1 MTASPSV
8 STVPSPPAPIDLYYW
23 PTPNGWK
30 IAIALEEMGLPYRL
44 LPIDIGKGDQFAPA
58 FLQLNPNHRIPVI
71 VDPEGPAGQPLAVF
85 ESGAI
90 LQYLGR
96 KSGLFYPQDPRSQ
109 SEVEQWLFWQ
119 VGGLGPM
126 CGQAGHFK
134 LYAPE
139 PVPYAIER
147 YTKEVARLMGVME
160 RRLQDRDY
168 LAGPYTI
175 ADMACWPWV
184 SIVKNYDVD
193 LAPFPRVQA
202 WLDRLGQRPAIV
214 RGRQVGAELRRQIPT
229 DPAELEKWRQTL
241 FGQQAAA
248 K

>member
-1 MTASPSV
+1 MPH
-8 STVPSPPAPIDLYYW
+8 APIDLHYW

-30 IAIALEEMGLPYRL
+30 IAIALEEMALPYRL
-44 LPIDIGKGDQFAPA
+44 VPVDIGNGDQFAPA
-58 FLQLNPNHRIPVI
+58 FLALNPNHRIPVI
-71 VDPEGPAGQPLAVF
+71 VDPEGPDGQPISVF

-96 KSGLFYPQDPRSQ
+96 KTGLFYPQDPRGQ
-109 SEVEQWLFWQ
+109 VEVEQWLYWQ

-139 PVPYAIER
+139 PVPYAIDR
-147 YTKEVARLMGVME
+147 YTREVGRLLGVME

-168 LAGPYTI
+168 LAGAYSI

-184 SIVKNYDVD
+184 SIVKNYDQNTQN
-193 LAPFPRVQA
+193 FPKVHA
-202 WLDRLGQRPAIV
+202 WLERVGQRPAV
-214 RGRQVGAELRRQIPT
+214 QRGREVGAEWRKQIPT
-229 DPAELEKWRQTL
+229 DPEELAKWRKTL
-241 FGQQAAA
+241 FAQGQPSATST
-248 K
+248 KP

>member
-1 MTASPSV
+1 MPQ
-8 STVPSPPAPIDLYYW
+8 PPIDLHYW

-30 IAIALEEMGLPYRL
+30 IAIALEEMALPYRL
-44 LPIDIGKGDQFAPA
+44 VPVDIGKGDQFAPA
-58 FLQLNPNHRIPVI
+58 FLALNPNHRIPVI
-71 VDPEGPAGQPLAVF
+71 VDPHGPDGEPISVF

-96 KSGLFYPQDPRSQ
+96 KTGLFYPQTPRAQ
-109 SEVEQWLFWQ
+109 VEVEQWLYWQ

-147 YTKEVARLMGVME
+147 YTREVGRLLGVME

-168 LAGPYTI
+168 LAGDYSV
-175 ADMACWPWV
+175 ADMACWPWA
-184 SIVKNYDVD
+184 SIVKNYDQNLED
-193 LAPFPRVQA
+193 FPKVQA
-202 WLDRLGQRPAIV
+202 WVERVGQRPAV
-214 RGRQVGAELRRQIPT
+214 QRGREVGADLRKKIPT
-229 DPAELEKWRQTL
+229 DPQELEQWRKTL
-241 FGQQAAA
+241 FAQGQTSAQSN
-248 K
+248 KP

>member
-1 MTASPSV
+1 MPDTAAPS
-8 STVPSPPAPIDLYYW
+8 IDLYYW

-30 IAIALEEMGLPYRL
+30 IAIALEEMGIPYRL
-44 LPIDIGKGDQFAPA
+44 VPVDIAKGAQFDPA

-71 VDPEGPAGQPLAVF
+71 VDRDGPDGLPISVF

-96 KSGLFYPQDPRSQ
+96 KSGLFYPQDPRQ
-109 SEVEQWLFWQ
+109 QVEVEQWLYWQ

-139 PVPYAIER
+139 PVPYAVER
-147 YTKEVARLMGVME
+147 YTREVGRLIGVME
-160 RRLQDRDY
+160 RRLADRDY
-168 LAGPYTI
+168 LTGPYSI

-184 SIVKNYDVD
+184 SIVKSYDID
-193 LAPFPRVQA
+193 LAQFPAVER
-202 WLDRLGQRPAIV
+202 
-214 RGRQVGAELRRQIPT
+214 
-229 DPAELEKWRQTL
+229 
-241 FGQQAAA
+241 
-248 K
+248 

>member
-1 MTASPSV
+1 MTEPSPS
-8 STVPSPPAPIDLYYW
+8 PIDLYYW

-30 IAIALEEMGLPYRL
+30 IAIALEEMGLTYRL
-44 LPIDIGKGDQFAPA
+44 LPIDIGKGDQFDPG
-58 FLQLNPNHRIPVI
+58 FLRLNPNHRIPVI
-71 VDPEGPAGQPLAVF
+71 VDPDGPLGLPISVF

-96 KSGLFYPQDPRSQ
+96 KTGLFYPQDPRGLV
-109 SEVEQWLFWQ
+109 EVEQWLYWQ

-139 PVPYAIER
+139 PVPYALDR
-147 YTKEVARLMGVME
+147 YTREVARLLGVME
-160 RRLQDRDY
+160 RRLSDREY
-168 LAGPYTI
+168 LAGAYSI

-184 SIVKNYDVD
+184 SIVKNYDID
-193 LAPFPRVQA
+193 LGQFPSVKA
-202 WLDRLGQRPAIV
+202 WSERIAQRPAV
-214 RGRQVGAELRRQIPT
+214 ERGRLVGAELRKKIPT
-229 DPAELEKWRQTL
+229 DPAELEQWRKTL
-241 FGQQAAA
+241 FQQQGAP